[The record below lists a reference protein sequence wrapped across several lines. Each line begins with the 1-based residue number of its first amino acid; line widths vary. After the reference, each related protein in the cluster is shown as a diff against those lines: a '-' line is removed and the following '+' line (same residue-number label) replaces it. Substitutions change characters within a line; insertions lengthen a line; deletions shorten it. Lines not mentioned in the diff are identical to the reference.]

1 VLVGVL
7 LYLLCVLLVSSHRC
21 LDVLLFKKI
30 KDYEAKALSSNKQV
44 VRQVFAWMCSFLSRA
59 VMSVAQVFH
68 HL

>member
-21 LDVLLFKKI
+21 LDVLLFEKI
-30 KDYEAKALSSNKQV
+30 KDYEVNALSSNKQV
-44 VRQVFAWMCSFLSRA
+44 VRQVFAWMCSFLSRV